1 MLNKTILSPVT
12 QAGAE
17 RKILSVK
24 KPQTQT
30 VEAVKA
36 LLSWRGRASDPLP
49 EFVEMGEEDS
59 RLVLVLSNKKECF
72 YVTTAKDCSCPAHN
86 WHPGQRCKHQR
97 KHFAEQAIHKQSM
110 ADTLEQA
117 ERNLPRMPYQY
128 QRMVRAAREEAEAEP
143 LELGGD
149 HKPFRPFIEDDGKPT
164 RAAGVV

>member
-49 EFVEMGEEDS
+49 EFVEMGERDS
-59 RLVLVLSNKKECF
+59 RLVLVLSNKRDA
-72 YVTTAKDCSCPAHN
+72 YYTTTAQDCSCPAHN

-97 KHFAEQAIHKQSM
+97 KYFAEQAIHKQSM
-110 ADTLEQA
+110 ADTLEEA
-117 ERNLPRMPYQY
+117 ERNLPRMPCQY
-128 QRMVRAAREEAEAEP
+128 QRMVRAAREAAEAEP

-164 RAAGVV
+164 RAAGVA